1 MTLDMIKQNS
11 YNLVEVSQ
19 NFSRLEEEK
28 NILLQ
33 KLEIEKQNKNK
44 LQISIL
50 NKRINDIDEQ
60 LNEIKSFIIKL
71 LVSLDKLVNE
81 EQNAITNTTNSR

>member
-33 KLEIEKQNKNK
+33 KLEIEKQNRNR
-44 LQISIL
+44 LQVSIL
-50 NKRINDIDEQ
+50 NKRINEINQQ
-60 LNEIKSFIIKL
+60 LTEIKSFILNL
-71 LVSLDKLVNE
+71 LVSLDKLITE
-81 EQNAITNTTNSR
+81 EQNAITNTNNSG